1 MGQMGNPDPDNYQ
14 EQIQNRVFTFEG
26 KGTAEIVI
34 AVTDNIRCHREF
46 SMCRFWLFLL
56 K

>member
-26 KGTAEIVI
+26 KELQ
-34 AVTDNIRCHREF
+34 R
-46 SMCRFWLFLL
+46 L
-56 K
+56 

>member
-34 AVTDNIRCHREF
+34 AVTDKHSVSSGIQYVPVLASPF
-46 SMCRFWLFLL
+46 
-56 K
+56 